1 MRDWEADRELWR
13 QAHRNPLMCE
23 IPPEKQREMREECA
37 EALAYWLAEV
47 KRLREAFTTFIHAH
61 CPNDPC
67 MECGGGLDPQS
78 AIVCNKEAL
87 ENAINAVVLKEV
99 PDA

>member
-1 MRDWEADRELWR
+1 MRDYTWTEIHDRVQELETE
-13 QAHRNPLMCE
+13 NS
-23 IPPEKQREMREECA
+23 
-37 EALAYWLAEV
+37 
-47 KRLREAFTTFIHAH
+47 RLREAFTAFIHAH

-87 ENAINAVVLKEV
+87 ENAINAVVLKEGNN
-99 PDA
+99 A